1 VVLCALGLVVSG
13 LPTAAATAAPTVA
26 TDQQSIAQLEHEIA
40 AQGAKAESLFLRY
53 NQTQARV
60 DAVDALI
67 TQHEQLLAAD
77 QQAQSKDM
85 AAIQEAAVQAYV
97 SDGGADATLAM
108 FSGKWSVGKMLERNT
123 YLVRVNTKLD
133 NLISTLRDDER
144 ITRDEQA
151 VLQSEEAQAK
161 QTLAE
166 LAAAHDAATQAIAD
180 DEAQLGRVQ
189 GNVRVLLAAANAERE
204 ADRAAAERAFAAA
217 ARAPITEA
225 PTTSEP
231 LTVPTPDSPPP
242 PANPTPSPPPPRT
255 GSSNGYGNPFRAV
268 SALTP
273 ERIDQGVDYAGFGS
287 VYAIG
292 NGVVR
297 NTFGSGWPGGTFIA
311 YQLTDG
317 PASGLV
323 VYVAEDLQPSVQVGQ
338 TVSSGTVIGQMYGG
352 PHGIE
357 TGWADPTSLP
367 DTMARAYGQ
376 YDGSD
381 PTAFGVNFSQFLQ
394 TLGAPG
400 GIEEGPVS
408 GDLPAGWPHW

>member
-1 VVLCALGLVVSG
+1 MLAASSLVVSG
-13 LPTAAATAAPTVA
+13 LPTALASAAPTVA
-26 TDQQSIAQLEHEIA
+26 TDQQSIAQLEKKIA
-40 AQGAKAESLFLRY
+40 AEGAKAESLVLRY

-67 TQHEQLLAAD
+67 TQHKRLLAAD
-77 QQAQSKDM
+77 QQTQAKDM
-85 AAIQEAAVQAYV
+85 DAIQQSAVQAYV

-123 YLVRVNTKLD
+123 YLARVNTKLD
-133 NLISTLRDDER
+133 NLVSTLRDDER
-144 ITRDEQA
+144 ITRDAQA
-151 VLQSEEAQAK
+151 VLQSEEEQAK

-180 DEAQLGRVQ
+180 DEAQLSSVQ
-189 GNVRVLLAAANAERE
+189 GNVRVLLAAANAQRE
-204 ADRAAAERAFAAA
+204 ADRAAAEHALAAA
-217 ARAPITEA
+217 ARTPATEA
-225 PTTSEP
+225 PTTSVP
-231 LTVPTPDSPPP
+231 LTVAAPASPPP
-242 PANPTPSPPPPRT
+242 PAPPSPSPPPPPT
-255 GSSNGYGNPFRAV
+255 GSSNGYGNPLRAA

-273 ERIDQGVDYAGFGS
+273 ERIDQGVDYSGFGS

-317 PASGLV
+317 PANGLV
-323 VYVAEDLQPSVQVGQ
+323 VYVAEDIQPNVQVGQ
-338 TVSSGTVIGQMYGG
+338 SVSSGTVIGQMYGG

-394 TLGAPG
+394 SVGAPG

-408 GDLPAGWPHW
+408 GNLPAGWPRW

>member
-1 VVLCALGLVVSG
+1 MLGALSLVVSG
-13 LPTAAATAAPTVA
+13 LPTVLASAAPTVA
-26 TDQQSIAQLEHEIA
+26 TDQQSIAQLEQQIA
-40 AQGAKAESLFLRY
+40 AEGAKAESLVLRY

-67 TQHEQLLAAD
+67 TQHERLLAAD
-77 QQAQSKDM
+77 QQTQAKDM
-85 AAIQEAAVQAYV
+85 AAIQQAAAQAYV

-133 NLISTLRDDER
+133 NLISTLRDDAR
-144 ITRDEQA
+144 ITREEQG
-151 VLQSEEAQAK
+151 VLQSEQEQAK

-166 LAAAHDAATQAIAD
+166 LAAAHDAATRAIAD

-204 ADRAAAERAFAAA
+204 ADRAAAERALAAA
-217 ARAPITEA
+217 ARTPVTEA
-225 PTTSEP
+225 PTTSVP
-231 LTVPTPDSPPP
+231 LTVPTLASPPP
-242 PANPTPSPPPPRT
+242 PARPSPSPPPTR
-255 GSSNGYGNPFRAV
+255 SSNGYGNPLRAV

-273 ERIDQGVDYAGFGS
+273 ERIDQGVDYSGFGS

-317 PASGLV
+317 PANGLV
-323 VYVAEDLQPSVQVGQ
+323 VYVAEDIAPDVQVGQ
-338 TVSSGTVIGQMYGG
+338 SVSSGTVIGQMYGG

-367 DTMARAYGQ
+367 DTMAHAYGQ

-394 TLGAPG
+394 SLGAPG
-400 GIEEGPVS
+400 GTENGPVS
-408 GDLPAGWPHW
+408 GDLPAGWPQW

>member
-1 VVLCALGLVVSG
+1 MLAASSLVVSG
-13 LPTAAATAAPTVA
+13 LPTALASAAPTVA
-26 TDQQSIAQLEHEIA
+26 TDQQSIAQLEKKIA
-40 AQGAKAESLFLRY
+40 AEGAKAESLVLRY

-67 TQHEQLLAAD
+67 TQHKRLLAAD
-77 QQAQSKDM
+77 QQTQAKDM
-85 AAIQEAAVQAYV
+85 AAIQQSAVQAYV

-123 YLVRVNTKLD
+123 YLARVNTKLD

-144 ITRDEQA
+144 ITRDAQA
-151 VLQSEEAQAK
+151 VLQSEEEQAK

-180 DEAQLGRVQ
+180 DEAQLSSVQ
-189 GNVRVLLAAANAERE
+189 GNVRVLLAAANAQRE
-204 ADRAAAERAFAAA
+204 ADRAAAEHALAAA
-217 ARAPITEA
+217 ARTPATEA
-225 PTTSEP
+225 PTTSVP
-231 LTVPTPDSPPP
+231 LTVAAPASPPP
-242 PANPTPSPPPPRT
+242 PAHPSPSPPPPPT
-255 GSSNGYGNPFRAV
+255 GSSNGYGNPLRAA

-273 ERIDQGVDYAGFGS
+273 ERIDQGVDYSGFGS

-317 PASGLV
+317 PANGLV
-323 VYVAEDLQPSVQVGQ
+323 VYVAEDIQPNVQVGQ
-338 TVSSGTVIGQMYGG
+338 SVSSGTVIGQMYGG

-394 TLGAPG
+394 SVGAPG

-408 GDLPAGWPHW
+408 GNLPAGWPRW

>member
-1 VVLCALGLVVSG
+1 LGLVVSG
-13 LPTAAATAAPTVA
+13 LPTVLASAAPTVA
-26 TDQQSIAQLEHEIA
+26 SDQQSIAQLEQQIA
-40 AQGAKAESLFLRY
+40 AEGAKAESLVLRY

-67 TQHEQLLAAD
+67 TQHKRLLAAD
-77 QQAQSKDM
+77 QQTQAKDM
-85 AAIQEAAVQAYV
+85 AAIQQSAVQAYV

-123 YLVRVNTKLD
+123 YLARVNTKLD

-144 ITRDEQA
+144 ITRDAQA
-151 VLQSEEAQAK
+151 VLQSEEEQAK

-180 DEAQLGRVQ
+180 DEARLSSVQ
-189 GNVRVLLAAANAERE
+189 GNVRVLLAAANAQRE
-204 ADRAAAERAFAAA
+204 ADRTAAEHALAAA
-217 ARAPITEA
+217 ARTPATEA
-225 PTTSEP
+225 PTTSVP
-231 LTVPTPDSPPP
+231 LTVPTLASPPP
-242 PANPTPSPPPPRT
+242 PAHLSPPPPPPPPT
-255 GSSNGYGNPFRAV
+255 GSSNGYGNPLRAV

-273 ERIDQGVDYAGFGS
+273 ERIDQGVDYSGFGS

-317 PASGLV
+317 PANGLV
-323 VYVAEDLQPSVQVGQ
+323 VYVAEDIQPNVQVGQ
-338 TVSSGTVIGQMYGG
+338 SVSSGTVIGQIYGG
-352 PHGIE
+352 PNGIE

-367 DTMARAYGQ
+367 DTMAHAYGQ

-381 PTAFGVNFSQFLQ
+381 PTAFGVNFSRFLQ
-394 TLGAPG
+394 SLGAPG

-408 GDLPAGWPHW
+408 GNLPAGWPQW